1 MDPAAIGAD
10 QWKEIGS
17 LLTNLWIVVFFI
29 VVFAANLI
37 LGHNMV
43 PSLLYTKDVPQI
55 AQKARPVFYL
65 FAVVSFA
72 AAMVFLTMVIIEAD
86 VMRDFWADYWI

>member
-72 AAMVFLTMVIIEAD
+72 VAMVFLVMVIIEAD
-86 VMRDFWADYWI
+86 VMRDFWENYWI

>member
-1 MDPAAIGAD
+1 LDPAAIGAD

-86 VMRDFWADYWI
+86 VMQDFWADYWI

>member
-17 LLTNLWIVVFFI
+17 LLTNLWIVVFF
-29 VVFAANLI
+29 VVMFAANLI

-43 PSLLYTKDVPQI
+43 PSLLYTKQVPPI
-55 AQKARPVFYL
+55 AQKVRPVFYL

>member
-1 MDPAAIGAD
+1 MDPAAIGTD

-29 VVFAANLI
+29 VVFATNLI

-55 AQKARPVFYL
+55 AQKVRPVFYL

>member
-17 LLTNLWIVVFFI
+17 LLTNLWIVAFFI

-43 PSLLYTKDVPQI
+43 PSLLYTKHVPQI
-55 AQKARPVFYL
+55 ARKSRPVFYL